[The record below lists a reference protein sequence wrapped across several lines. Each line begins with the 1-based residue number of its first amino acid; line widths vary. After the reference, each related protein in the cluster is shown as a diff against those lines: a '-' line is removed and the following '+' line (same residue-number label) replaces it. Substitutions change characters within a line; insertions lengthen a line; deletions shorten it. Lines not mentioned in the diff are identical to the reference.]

1 MNVMNRSFRQFG
13 LLTTTVILIICVA
26 LITGST
32 FSLFTSGTDEDIN
45 IGAAQVKVSSVIKDL
60 KTYSMG
66 QDNGGSTFA
75 NGGEA
80 TIIAE
85 DPENGIKS
93 GITLSRLTPGDR
105 AEFTIDVINYSNVNI
120 AYQLWFNQVI
130 NEFVNEALDEN
141 WLSIT
146 VTNQNNE
153 KVDLTGD
160 KTDYIYADPA
170 ANTVTGE
177 RIESFNVAIELD
189 FNTPNEYQNK
199 IAKVEFKLDAVQANV
214 VTVKVANAAHLKYAL
229 EHFGKAVLVGDIEL
243 NEIIN
248 IPSNQEITLNLNG
261 HRIDTYTENGV
272 AIDSYGELT
281 VVDEPIDET
290 ALVASTDEV
299 GGMINGVVVNRGE
312 LEVLGGTIATIIN
325 ANNAKATINADVTTL
340 TNDGTAT
347 IAGGNFTTVEN
358 NSAMT
363 INAATVATIDNEGT
377 IAVTNATVA
386 TIDNAGTA
394 TVSTANVTAID
405 NAGTI
410 AVTDTTVDTIDNAGA
425 VTVTDVTANAITNEG
440 DIDINSATVN
450 TIENSNGGQITITT
464 ANVDNIINSDESEVE
479 ILLGGTY
486 GCDVSDY
493 LKDEYTTIPDEEG
506 NNVVVKREVISIGD
520 VTYGSLREAV
530 EAAGKNAVL
539 TLIDN
544 VTVNAMVTIPATKTL
559 TIDLNGK
566 SMSMAEE
573 IVATNYIIS
582 NLGTLTIKD
591 SVGGGSVTARGI
603 YNGYAAD
610 GSAVPTAKIT
620 VSGGTFN
627 AMGTNGGAGIFNYG
641 QATVNGGTFVSVG
654 GYSLNNQLGA
664 TMTVAE
670 GVTANN
676 GIYCSGATLTVNGG
690 DITGNRSGCHVI
702 YAWNSTV
709 TINGGNFYNNN
720 SGNATVMVAGSS
732 AAVINGGTFG
742 IADGRV
748 EGNGNTWTSCLL
760 DTANTATLTVN
771 GGTFNGGFRVQAGA
785 TMTINGGFFNDV
797 VGSGYGINGTLAVQ
811 GGTYTG
817 AAIALT
823 TEEYVKLPY
832 ETFKYEE
839 GTVAKVLKQLA
850 KIGDTIY
857 YDIDEAIAAWTNG
870 KTLTLIADVTLNDTV
885 VFKSTEHHI
894 LNLGTYTLTAA
905 SGKHAI
911 EITCDGRSSASY
923 ALTINADSENPG
935 GINAPGKAC
944 IYYKKTDNSVK
955 DRPIILINNGV
966 FTGSYSLNLNSNGN
980 TNCPQVWI
988 NNGVFQS
995 YMNLTKCM
1003 LKVSGG
1009 TFNAAINCTGD
1020 SSAYRQIS
1028 GGRFKSWQFMTADA
1042 ATKFWVGTAQATY
1055 NVGLYVDDEG
1065 YLVVGG
1071 AVITEAGEQFV
1082 ASSANY
1088 SGWSSYLKYS
1098 SAATYGLYYTSLK
1111 EAFADNDK
1119 TTGKV
1124 TVYVDTID
1132 MTTLSYKGT
1141 INSTADTL
1149 TVTFAEGTTP
1159 TWTVTINGAAS
1170 TYTDVVV
1177 DGIVTRTYTA
1187 Q

>member
-13 LLTTTVILIICVA
+13 LLTTTVILVICVA

-85 DPENGIKS
+85 DPENGTKS

-120 AYQLWFNQVI
+120 AYQLWFEQVI
-130 NEFVNEALDEN
+130 NEFVNESLDEN

-281 VVDEPIDET
+281 VVDEPIDEV

-394 TVSTANVTAID
+394 TIKAANVTSVNNTNSMVIENTDVAE
-405 NAGTI
+405 TI
-410 AVTDTTVDTIDNAGA
+410 ANEGT
-425 VTVTDVTANAITNEG
+425 VTVTNVTANAITNEG
-440 DIDINSATVN
+440 DMDINSATVD
-450 TIENSNGGQITITT
+450 TIENSNGGQLTITT
-464 ANVDNIINSDESEVE
+464 ANVDNIINIDESEVE
-479 ILLGGTY
+479 ILFGGTY

-493 LKDEYTTIPDEEG
+493 LQDEYTTIPDEEG
-506 NNVVVKREVISIGD
+506 NNVVVKREVISIGS
-520 VTYGSLREAV
+520 VKYGSLREAV

-539 TLIDN
+539 TLLDD
-544 VTVNAMVTIPATKTL
+544 VTVKSMVTIPSTKAI

-566 SMSMAEE
+566 SLSIAEE
-573 IVATNYIIS
+573 IVDTDYIIS

-591 SVGGGSVTARGI
+591 SVGGGAFNSEFAVE
-603 YNGYAAD
+603 AD
-610 GSAVPTAKIT
+610 T
-620 VSGGTFN
+620 
-627 AMGTNGGAGIFNYG
+627 
-641 QATVNGGTFVSVG
+641 
-654 GYSLNNQLGA
+654 
-664 TMTVAE
+664 TMT
-670 GVTANN
+670 
-676 GIYCSGATLTVNGG
+676 
-690 DITGNRSGCHVI
+690 
-702 YAWNSTV
+702 
-709 TINGGNFYNNN
+709 
-720 SGNATVMVAGSS
+720 
-732 AAVINGGTFG
+732 INGGTF
-742 IADGRV
+742 D
-748 EGNGNTWTSCLL
+748 NGF
-760 DTANTATLTVN
+760 TVK
-771 GGTFNGGFRVQAGA
+771 AGA
-785 TMTINGGFFNDV
+785 TMTINGGAFDNGFTVEADAAMT
-797 VGSGYGINGTLAVQ
+797 INGGTFDSEFTVKAGATMTINGGAFDNGFTVEADAAMTINGGTFTDDGENTYTINGNLAVQ

-823 TEEYVKLPY
+823 TDEYVKLPY
-832 ETFKYEE
+832 ETFEYEE

-870 KTLTLIADVTLNDTV
+870 KTLTLVADVTLNDTV

-894 LNLGTYTLTAA
+894 LNLSTYTLTAA
-905 SGKHAI
+905 SDKNAFEIVAYGTGDAERTAI
-911 EITCDGRSSASY
+911 TIT
-923 ALTINADSENPG
+923 ADANNPG
-935 GINAPGKAC
+935 SIDAGKKAV
-944 IYYKKTDNSVK
+944 IYYNYSNGTTTGN
-955 DRPIILINNGV
+955 DRPIIKIEGGV
-966 FTGSYSLNLNSNGN
+966 FYGSTNSFGN
-980 TNCPQVWI
+980 IAGIYVKGAAARQCATI
-988 NNGVFQS
+988 NI
-995 YMNLTKCM
+995 
-1003 LKVSGG
+1003 SGG
-1009 TFNAAINCTGD
+1009 TFNCSINGVTKSKLLISGGTFNYSVGSQGD
-1020 SSAYRQIS
+1020 STALRLIS
-1028 GGRFKSWQFMTADA
+1028 GGRFKTIGFMTADSNN
-1042 ATKFWVGTAQATY
+1042 TKFWIGTAMATS
-1055 NVGLYVDDEG
+1055 NVGVYIDDEG
-1065 YLVVGG
+1065 YIVIGG
-1071 AVITEAGEQFV
+1071 AVITEAGDRFV
-1082 ASSANY
+1082 ASASY
-1088 SGWSSYLKYS
+1088 STGSSYLQYS
-1098 SAATYGLYYTSLK
+1098 SAKDNGLYYTSLQM
-1111 EAFADNDK
+1111 AFSKSKNN
-1119 TTGKV
+1119 V

-1132 MTTLSYKGT
+1132 MTTLSYNGT

-1159 TWTVTINGAAS
+1159 TWTVTIGGAAS

>member
-32 FSLFTSGTDEDIN
+32 FSLFTSGTDEEIN
-45 IGAAQVKVSSVIKDL
+45 VSAAQVKVSSVIKDL

-66 QDNGGSTFA
+66 QANAGTTFA
-75 NGGEA
+75 NGGTA
-80 TIIAE
+80 TITTTDVIGE
-85 DPENGIKS
+85 DGTKEVAS
-93 GITLSRLTPGDR
+93 GITLSKLTPGDR
-105 AEFTIDVINYSNVNI
+105 VEFTLDVFNHSNVNI
-120 AYQLWFNQVI
+120 AYQLWFYQVLD
-130 NEFVNEALDEN
+130 EFVKESGNES
-141 WLSIT
+141 WLTIT
-146 VTNQNNE
+146 VTNQNNQE
-153 KVDLTGD
+153 VDLTGN
-160 KTDYIYADPA
+160 KTDYAFAEGLADDLIA
-170 ANTVTGE
+170 EGE
-177 RIESFNVAIELD
+177 VIESFNVAIELD

-199 IAKVEFKLDAVQANV
+199 TAKVEFGLDAVQANV
-214 VTVKVANAAHLKYAL
+214 VTVKVANATHLKYAL
-229 EHFGKAVLVGDIEL
+229 EHFGEAILVGDIDLSET
-243 NEIIN
+243 IN
-248 IPSNQEITLNLNG
+248 IPKNQEIKLNLNG
-261 HRIDTYTENGV
+261 HNINVYTENGV
-272 AIDSYGELT
+272 AIDSLGKLI
-281 VVDEPIDET
+281 VVDEPIDEVS
-290 ALVASTDEV
+290 LVASSDAVASTIRGIV
-299 GGMINGVVVNRGE
+299 INRGT
-312 LEVLGGTIATIIN
+312 LDVQGGKIEKILNEGIAQI
-325 ANNAKATINADVTTL
+325 KADVADL

-347 IAGGNFTTVEN
+347 ITGGNLGAVAN
-358 NSAMT
+358 NKTMT
-363 INAATVATIDNEGT
+363 IDA
-377 IAVTNATVA
+377 ATVA

-394 TVSTANVTAID
+394 TVS
-405 NAGTI
+405 NATVETI
-410 AVTDTTVDTIDNAGA
+410 ANEGT
-425 VTVTDVTANAITNEG
+425 VTVTNVTANAITNEG
-440 DIDINSATVN
+440 DMDINSATVE
-450 TIENSNGGQITITT
+450 TIENAAGGQITITT
-464 ANVDNIINSDESEVE
+464 ATVETIVNDDESDIE
-479 ILLGGTY
+479 IFGGAY

-530 EAAGKNAVL
+530 EAAGNNAVL

-591 SVGGGSVTARGI
+591 SVGGGSITARGV

-641 QATVNGGTFVSVG
+641 QATVNGGAFVSVG
-654 GYSLNNQLGA
+654 GYSLNNQPGA

-676 GIYCSGATLTVNGG
+676 GICCSGATLTVNGG
-690 DITGNRSGCHVI
+690 DLTGNRSGCHVI

-709 TINGGNFYNNN
+709 TINGGNIYNNN

-771 GGTFNGGFRVQAGA
+771 GGTFNGGFRVQAGT

-811 GGTYTG
+811 GGTYTD

-823 TEEYVKLPY
+823 TNEYVKLPY
-832 ETFKYEE
+832 ERFMYED

-850 KIGDTIY
+850 KIGNTIY

-870 KTLTLIADVTLNDTV
+870 QTLTLVADVTLNDTV

-894 LNLGTYTLTAA
+894 LNLSTYTLTAA
-905 SGKHAI
+905 SDKNAFEIVAYGTGNAERTAI
-911 EITCDGRSSASY
+911 TIT
-923 ALTINADSENPG
+923 ADANNPG
-935 GINAPGKAC
+935 SIDAGKKAV
-944 IYYKKTDNSVK
+944 IYYDYSKGTTTGN
-955 DRPIILINNGV
+955 DRPIIDINGGV
-966 FTGSYSLNLNSNGN
+966 FYGSTNSFGN
-980 TNCPQVWI
+980 IAGIYVKGAAARQCATI
-988 NNGVFQS
+988 NI
-995 YMNLTKCM
+995 
-1003 LKVSGG
+1003 SGG
-1009 TFNAAINCTGD
+1009 TFNCSINGVTKSKLLISGGTFNYSVGSQGD
-1020 SSAYRQIS
+1020 STALRLIS
-1028 GGRFKSWQFMTADA
+1028 GGRFKTIGFMTADSNN
-1042 ATKFWVGTAQATY
+1042 TKFWIGTAMATS
-1055 NVGLYVDDEG
+1055 NVGVYIDDEG
-1065 YLVVGG
+1065 YIVIGG
-1071 AVITEAGEQFV
+1071 AVITEAGDRFV
-1082 ASSANY
+1082 ASASY
-1088 SGWSSYLKYS
+1088 STGSSYLQYS
-1098 SAATYGLYYTSLK
+1098 SAKDNGLYYTSLQM
-1111 EAFADNDK
+1111 AFSKSKNN
-1119 TTGKV
+1119 V

-1132 MTTLSYKGT
+1132 MTTLSYNGT

-1159 TWTVTINGAAS
+1159 TWTVTIGGAAS